1 MVKLHFES
9 PQEFETLFSKNNI
22 KVTNAIVKSIQDAMT
37 SGKRSALLFEITFEE
52 HDNLYEISLPQSQW
66 STALQSCLDHYH
78 RLDMADQAIDTW
90 KLLEAAKVW

>member
-1 MVKLHFES
+1 VVKLHFES
-9 PQEFETLFSKNNI
+9 PQEFETLFSNNNI
-22 KVTNAIVKSIQDAMT
+22 KVTNAIVKSIQEAMT
-37 SGKRSALLFEITFEE
+37 SRKNTALLFEITFEE

>member
-1 MVKLHFES
+1 MDKLHFES
-9 PQEFETLFSKNNI
+9 PQEFETLFSNNNI
-22 KVTNAIVKSIQDAMT
+22 KVTNAIVKSIQEAMT
-37 SGKRSALLFEITFEE
+37 SRKSTALLFEITFEE